1 MPPWRGAR
9 PRRRRAADVSGG
21 DARFPAE
28 ERDALLAVKGVGPT
42 VVQRL
47 EQMGIASLQQLAAAE
62 PSEIVA
68 SAAGLTG
75 SSCWKNSPQAR
86 AAIQAAVDL
95 ARSRG

>member
-1 MPPWRGAR
+1 MSR
-9 PRRRRAADVSGG
+9 G
-21 DARFPAE
+21 DARFPAD
-28 ERDALLAVKGVGPT
+28 ERDALLALKGVGPT

-47 EQMGIASLQQLAAAE
+47 EQMGIASLRQLASSE
-62 PSEIVA
+62 PSEIVN

-86 AAIQAAVDL
+86 AAIQSAVDL

>member
-1 MPPWRGAR
+1 M
-9 PRRRRAADVSGG
+9 SG
-21 DARFPAE
+21 DDTRFPLE
-28 ERDALLAVKGVGPT
+28 ERDALLALKGMGPA

-47 EQMGIASLQQLAAAE
+47 EQMGIASLRQLAAAE

-86 AAIQAAVDL
+86 AAIQSAVDF
-95 ARSRG
+95 ARSRA

>member
-1 MPPWRGAR
+1 MPPSNGAP
-9 PRRRRAADVSGG
+9 PRRRRAADVRAG
-21 DARFPAE
+21 DAHFPAD
-28 ERDALLAVKGVGPT
+28 ERDALLALRGVGPT

-47 EQMGIASLQQLAAAE
+47 EQMGIASLRQLAAAE

-86 AAIQAAVDL
+86 AAIQSAVDF
-95 ARSRG
+95 ARSRT